1 MWSEGFS
8 FKVFKGIGGKNIE
21 GYIKIFL
28 NYSKWVY
35 LLLSDLFIDSVLI
48 LYVIDIVLENKL
60 SKPDIQL
67 FFLEMIIWQLNS
79 HILIIFHFIKI

>member
-1 MWSEGFS
+1 M
-8 FKVFKGIGGKNIE
+8 FKGIGWKNIE

>member
-1 MWSEGFS
+1 M
-8 FKVFKGIGGKNIE
+8 
-21 GYIKIFL
+21 L

-60 SKPDIQL
+60 SKPDYST
-67 FFLEMIIWQLNS
+67 FFSGNDY
-79 HILIIFHFIKI
+79 LIIKFSYFDNLQFTFSL